1 MSDHRSVQETEV
13 AAAGKASELTE
24 GMIRILLQQ
33 RAEKNNQPSYNPGLF
48 RTAYKRYLEKGADKR
63 TARDAAADIA
73 TGVGSKDSPAIV
85 QAEAQVIAN
94 AQKQAQ
100 NYRSEADKVANPN
113 TSEEEKQ
120 QAATRMSEIEKAL
133 GIDGKP
139 PEVKAQTINELAPTT
154 ARTQTQHHTPQPEAA
169 RSESNQSRGRKQP
182 LPAHQS
188 AEETL
193 RQNSQ
198 AAFQKQ
204 GAKPE
209 TARLASHEVVSEG
222 KGATDGPY
230 TALAHQQ
237 IQQHQILKDLYQGV
251 YEKHGVSSELASQAA
266 DELANGNGAN
276 RSDIV
281 RQAHNQAL
289 ANIEYP
295 QPKSQTQSQAPATKE
310 NYAAYSTDTA
320 RAQNSASARSEHSKE
335 SSSAQQI
342 WDKYHSGEN
351 GVFESMAKGNP
362 RMQQLSDQLVA
373 KEALLAGENPKDIQR
388 AIAQNSPHAK
398 TLSRPGDYGRRTVK
412 KAEQSPEVQ
421 SKQSQR
427 NEEGENTDQPTR
439 TSRKEAQ
446 KNQARSKNRS
456 ATKNGSKKKIRA
468 REKGI
473 SY

>member
-33 RAEKNNQPSYNPGLF
+33 RAEKNNQKTYNPGLF

-120 QAATRMSEIEKAL
+120 RAASRMSEIEKTL
-133 GIDGKP
+133 GIDDKP

-154 ARTQTQHHTPQPEAA
+154 RTQTQQHTPQPEIA

-182 LPAHQS
+182 LPTHQS

-193 RQNSQ
+193 RQDRQ

-230 TALAHQQ
+230 TALAHRQ

-276 RSDIV
+276 RSDVV

-295 QPKSQTQSQAPATKE
+295 QPKSQTQSQAPVSKE
-310 NYAAYSTDTA
+310 NNAAYSTDTA
-320 RAQNSASARSEHSKE
+320 RSQNSASARSEHSKE
-335 SSSAQQI
+335 NSPSQQI

-421 SKQSQR
+421 SKRSRQ
-427 NEEGENTDQPTR
+427 NEEGRNASQSNRP
-439 TSRKEAQ
+439 SRKEAQ
-446 KNQARSKNRS
+446 KNHARSKNRA
-456 ATKNGSKKKIRA
+456 ATKSKSKKKVKA
-468 REKGI
+468 REKGM

>member
-1 MSDHRSVQETEV
+1 
-13 AAAGKASELTE
+13 
-24 GMIRILLQQ
+24 
-33 RAEKNNQPSYNPGLF
+33 
-48 RTAYKRYLEKGADKR
+48 
-63 TARDAAADIA
+63 
-73 TGVGSKDSPAIV
+73 
-85 QAEAQVIAN
+85 
-94 AQKQAQ
+94 
-100 NYRSEADKVANPN
+100 
-113 TSEEEKQ
+113 
-120 QAATRMSEIEKAL
+120 
-133 GIDGKP
+133 
-139 PEVKAQTINELAPTT
+139 
-154 ARTQTQHHTPQPEAA
+154 
-169 RSESNQSRGRKQP
+169 
-182 LPAHQS
+182 
-188 AEETL
+188 
-193 RQNSQ
+193 
-198 AAFQKQ
+198 QKQ

-237 IQQHQILKDLYQGV
+237 IQQHQILKDLYQSV

-295 QPKSQTQSQAPATKE
+295 QPKSQTQSQPPATKE
-310 NYAAYSTDTA
+310 NNAAYSADTA
-320 RAQNSASARSEHSKE
+320 RDQNSSSARSKHSKE

-362 RMQQLSDQLVA
+362 RMQQLSDQLIA

-412 KAEQSPEVQ
+412 KAEQLPEVQ
-421 SKQSQR
+421 SNRSQPT
-427 NEEGENTDQPTR
+427 EEGRNADHTNR
-439 TSRKEAQ
+439 HSRKEAQ
-446 KNQARSKNRS
+446 KNQARSKTRA
-456 ATKNGSKKKIRA
+456 ATKNRSKKKVNA

>member
-1 MSDHRSVQETEV
+1 T
-13 AAAGKASELTE
+13 SELTE
-24 GMIRILLQQ
+24 GMIRVLLQQ
-33 RAEKNNQPSYNPGLF
+33 RAEKNNQKTYNPGLF
-48 RTAYKRYLEKGADKR
+48 RTAYKRYLEKGADRR

-85 QAEAQVIAN
+85 QAEAQVVAH
-94 AQKQAQ
+94 AQRQAQ
-100 NYRSEADKVANPN
+100 NYRTEAEKVANPS
-113 TSEEEKQ
+113 TSKEEKQ
-120 QAATRMSEIEKAL
+120 RAAARMSEIEKEL

-139 PEVKAQTINELAPTT
+139 PEVKAKTINELAPV
-154 ARTQTQHHTPQPEAA
+154 AHNQAQQHTPQPKAA
-169 RSESNQSRGRKQP
+169 RSEGDQNSARKQP

-193 RQNSQ
+193 RRDSQ
-198 AAFQKQ
+198 TAFEKQ

-209 TARLASHEVVSEG
+209 TARLASYEVVAEG

-237 IQQHQILKDLYQGV
+237 IQHHQILKDLYQGV
-251 YEKHGVSSELASQAA
+251 YEKHGVPSELASQAA
-266 DELANGNGAN
+266 DELAHGNGAN

-295 QPKSQTQSQAPATKE
+295 RPRETTQNQAPASKE
-310 NYAAYSTDTA
+310 NSAAYSTDTGHS
-320 RAQNSASARSEHSKE
+320 QNSIPASSGHSSE
-335 SSSAQQI
+335 SSPSQQI

-362 RMQQLSDQLVA
+362 RMQQLSDQLIA

-412 KAEQSPEVQ
+412 KAEQLPEVQ
-421 SKQSQR
+421 SKRSQQT
-427 NEEGENTDQPTR
+427 EEGRSADQTNRP
-439 TSRKEAQ
+439 SRKEAQ
-446 KNQARSKNRS
+446 KNQARSKTRA
-456 ATKNGSKKKIRA
+456 ATKNRPKKKVKA
-468 REKGI
+468 REKGM